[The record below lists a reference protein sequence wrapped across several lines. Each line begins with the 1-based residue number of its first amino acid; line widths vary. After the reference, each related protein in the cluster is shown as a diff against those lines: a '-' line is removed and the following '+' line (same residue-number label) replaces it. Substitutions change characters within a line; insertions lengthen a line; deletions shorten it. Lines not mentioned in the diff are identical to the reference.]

1 MNKVEKSARK
11 SAYGNL
17 DEMLIYCADLVQQT
31 GDACTFERLVYECFT
46 RFPEQFGMISYPQWP
61 DNDRINKA
69 WLRCRTDRGWMV
81 GTRLEGFQVTPIGK
95 RIAADVERR
104 IKLVQPREVRSSR
117 PRNRADVVVRQI
129 RTDEFFTRYRAD
141 PQSFELTEMELR
153 RLAGCTMESPSR
165 VVRQNIAF
173 YRTSC
178 DETGDTEAAAFLRKC
193 DDEWKRLFPRE

>member
-69 WLRCRTDRGWMV
+69 WLRCRTDRGGWLV
-81 GTRLEGFQVTPIGK
+81 LVLKDF
-95 RIAADVERR
+95 
-104 IKLVQPREVRSSR
+104 KL
-117 PRNRADVVVRQI
+117 
-129 RTDEFFTRYRAD
+129 
-141 PQSFELTEMELR
+141 LR
-153 RLAGCTMESPSR
+153 
-165 VVRQNIAF
+165 
-173 YRTSC
+173 
-178 DETGDTEAAAFLRKC
+178 
-193 DDEWKRLFPRE
+193 